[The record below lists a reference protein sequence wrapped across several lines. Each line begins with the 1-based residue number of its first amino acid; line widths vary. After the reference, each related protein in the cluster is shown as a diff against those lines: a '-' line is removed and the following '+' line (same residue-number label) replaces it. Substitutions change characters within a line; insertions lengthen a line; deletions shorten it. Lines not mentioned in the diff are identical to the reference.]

1 MYSQQFGTIIQPQTY
16 ERSYSP
22 LLTEPQ
28 EEEGWKV
35 STLLQHV
42 ANHQDSYTRNE
53 IQMSSIDSTAY
64 SPSKKRKPLPE
75 LPTLYTTLNP
85 HYQANQAAYYPYWQ
99 HDLNNYYAGVPCTP
113 ISAGNLDP
121 NVMYNHQYQQ
131 QQQQPYMETNDVG
144 HLSSSSSSFIE
155 PEDLSSANDSP
166 VSPSLKLQQ
175 HLPKFEQ
182 NKNVR
187 QITVK
192 SINDDYRVW
201 ITVEPKETGESIAE
215 KIHVIATFRTRK
227 ITSVTT
233 ASGRKIPLNK
243 TPVFKNWEDMDD
255 FEHGE
260 TWTVTWGPLKKSFMD
275 KVFSKFIET

>member
-175 HLPKFEQ
+175 HLPKFERKFERHMDQ
-182 NKNVR
+182 DMKLTLSKPYYHAL
-187 QITVK
+187 Q
-192 SINDDYRVW
+192 
-201 ITVEPKETGESIAE
+201 
-215 KIHVIATFRTRK
+215 KI
-227 ITSVTT
+227 
-233 ASGRKIPLNK
+233 K
-243 TPVFKNWEDMDD
+243 TY
-255 FEHGE
+255 
-260 TWTVTWGPLKKSFMD
+260 D
-275 KVFSKFIET
+275 KLQ